1 MSKRILLVED
11 EVGLALTLE
20 DRLTAEGY
28 AVEVARDGEAG
39 LQRASAE
46 PFDLVVLDVMLPKKS
61 GFDVCRELRA
71 ARPRL
76 PVLMLTAR
84 GQIEDKVVGLKL
96 GADDYLVKPFHM
108 SELVARVE
116 ALLRRSAPTATTA
129 ATVFEFGDVSVD
141 FRKAEVRVDGKPV
154 ELSARELQLLRYFL
168 EHKGATL
175 SRQELLDAVWGWN
188 VTSSTRT
195 VDVHV
200 AGLRKKLERDPRE
213 PRYILTLHGIGYK
226 FAGG

>member
-11 EVGLALTLE
+11 ELGLALTLE
-20 DRLTAEGY
+20 DRLSAEGY

-39 LQRASAE
+39 LQRGSAE
-46 PFDLVVLDVMLPKKS
+46 PFDLVLLDVMLPKKS
-61 GFDVCRELRA
+61 GFDVCQELRA

-116 ALLRRSAPTATTA
+116 ALLRRSAPAQAGA
-129 ATVFEFGDVSVD
+129 ASVFEFGDVSVD
-141 FRKAEVRVDGKPV
+141 FRKAEVTVDGKPV

-175 SRQELLDAVWGWN
+175 TRQELLDAVWGWN